1 MKKSEL
7 HFFYDPESV
16 LPLISKS
23 RLNANMLKHDQRL
36 KEQNIDQN
44 KLKKLQ
50 SYEAATIVA
59 DDHKN

>member
-1 MKKSEL
+1 
-7 HFFYDPESV
+7 
-16 LPLISKS
+16 
-23 RLNANMLKHDQRL
+23 MLKHDQRL